1 LNEQLPTEELEREHR
16 FIEKVIKACY
26 VTAEEIGGGGPI
38 DPGLLQQIIEFMR
51 VYADQCHHGKE
62 EALLFPA
69 LIEKGVP
76 ASGCPISVL
85 SAEHIQG
92 RRLVKGLA
100 DALEPL
106 RRGEPNAGAA
116 ILENL
121 KGITGLYPNH
131 IWKED
136 YLLFPMTLKVT
147 KQPDLDELQKKFESV
162 NRSMGPDAL
171 RGFEQFADGLE
182 GRWKTSGEKP

>member
-1 LNEQLPTEELEREHR
+1 LNGQLPTEELEREHR
-16 FIEKVIKACY
+16 FIEKIVKACY
-26 VTAEEIGGGGPI
+26 VTVEEIGGGGPI
-38 DPGLLQQIIEFMR
+38 DPDLLQQIVQFMR
-51 VYADQCHHGKE
+51 VYADRCHHGKE

-76 ASGCPISVL
+76 ATGCPISAL

-100 DALEPL
+100 DALELL
-106 RRGEPNAGAA
+106 RRGEPNASGAV
-116 ILENL
+116 LENL

-136 YLLFPMTLKVT
+136 YLLFPMTLKVM
-147 KQPDLDELQKKFESV
+147 KKPDLDELQEKFGTV
-162 NRSMGPDAL
+162 NRSIGTDTL
-171 RGFEQFADGLE
+171 RGFEEFADGLE
-182 GRWKTSGEKP
+182 GRWKAGGEKP

>member
-1 LNEQLPTEELEREHR
+1 MSANHPTEALEREHR
-16 FIEKVIKACY
+16 FIEKVVKACY
-26 VTAEEIGGGGPI
+26 VTVEEIRGGAAI
-38 DPGLLQQIIEFMR
+38 DPDLLRQIVDFMR

-69 LIEKGVP
+69 LNEKGVP
-76 ASGCPISVL
+76 STGCPISAL

-100 DALEPL
+100 DAADLL
-106 RRGEPNAGAA
+106 RGGDPKAGDA

-136 YLLFPMTLKVT
+136 YLLFPMTLKVMNAD
-147 KQPDLDELQKKFESV
+147 DLSGLGVKFETV
-162 NRSMGPDAL
+162 DRSIGMDIL
-171 RGFEQFADGLE
+171 RTYEEFAGGLE
-182 GRWKTSGEKP
+182 QRWKTRPDKP